1 MFSSFTKPLT
11 CSYQMT
17 LITSAINVKFKEL
30 NRRVT
35 EYMFPI
41 EITLK
46 LHYRLTYYHAEYMFP
61 IEITLKLHY
70 RLTYYHA
77 EYMFPIEI
85 TLKLHYR
92 LTYYHAAFNLQIKTN
107 NEFEE
112 KISVDFLQ
120 MRIIVLNIL
129 FY

>member
-46 LHYRLTYYHAEYMFP
+46 LHYRLTYYHA
-61 IEITLKLHY
+61 
-70 RLTYYHA
+70 
-77 EYMFPIEI
+77 
-85 TLKLHYR
+85 
-92 LTYYHAAFNLQIKTN
+92 AFNLQIKTN

>member
-77 EYMFPIEI
+77 
-85 TLKLHYR
+85 
-92 LTYYHAAFNLQIKTN
+92 AFNLQIKTN